1 MSETFVEKLIC
12 SKCGREYSP
21 SSNPLMCINK
31 DRGRLDIVYDYSKI
45 MERLTKDEL
54 KHREVRGVW
63 RYWELL
69 PVKREHVVSLGEGD
83 TPLIKSERLAERLG
97 LKKLYLKDETR
108 NPSSSFKDRAMTVGV
123 SKAVEIKTEVVVT
136 ASSGNAAAALAA
148 YSARSG
154 LKCVAFVP
162 EDVAAGKVSQLL
174 LYGAK
179 VFRVRQVEEGV
190 DPTVQLMILSH
201 ERLNW
206 YTCPSFGP
214 FNPYQV
220 EGPKT
225 MLYEIVEQL
234 GWRSPDFIFV
244 PTGSGC
250 LITGLWK
257 ACIDLEKVGLMNE
270 YPRLVLVQPV
280 GNMPLVDALKRGLT
294 FSEIKPT
301 PYPNSIASGLLD
313 PYPWD
318 GDLALDGVRKTGG
331 VGVAVSD
338 EEIMNAVK
346 MLAGLEGVF
355 AEPSG
360 AAGLAALVKLLDE
373 GVVSPS
379 DESVVLVT
387 GSGLKEPEKIMK
399 LYPETPLIGPNL
411 DEVLKRL

>member
-1 MSETFVEKLIC
+1 MTEFFVEKIIC
-12 SKCGREYSP
+12 SRCGREYSP
-21 SSNPLMCINK
+21 ESNPLMCTSR
-31 DRGRLDIVYDYSKI
+31 DLGRLDFVYNYAAVS
-45 MERLTKDEL
+45 ERLTRSEL
-54 KHREVRGVW
+54 KRREVRGVW

-69 PVKREHVVSLGEGD
+69 PVKKEYAISLGEGD
-83 TPLIKSERLAERLG
+83 TPLIRARRLADKLRLNN
-97 LKKLYLKDETR
+97 LYLKDETR
-108 NPSSSFKDRAMTVGV
+108 NPSFSFKDRAMSVGV
-123 SKAVEIKTEVVVT
+123 SKAVEMGVEVAVT

-154 LKCVAFVP
+154 LRCVAFVP

-174 LYGAK
+174 LYGAR
-179 VFRVRQVEEGV
+179 VFRLKQVEEGV
-190 DPTVQLMILSH
+190 DPTVQLMMLAH

-225 MLYEIVEQL
+225 MLYEIMEQL
-234 GWRSPDFIFV
+234 DWRSPDFIFV

-257 ACIDLEKVGLMNE
+257 ACMDLKNIGLMEN
-270 YPRLVLVQPV
+270 YPRLVLTQPT
-280 GNMPLVDALKRGLT
+280 GNMPLVDALRRGLS

-301 PYPNSIASGLLD
+301 AYPQSVASGLLD

-318 GDLALDGVRKTGG
+318 GDLALEGVRKTGG
-331 VGVAVSD
+331 IGVAVSD

-346 MLAGLEGVF
+346 MLAGFEGIF

-379 DESVVLVT
+379 DEAVVLVT

-399 LYPETPLIGPNL
+399 LYPTTPLIEPSL
-411 DEVLKRL
+411 DEVLKHI

>member
-1 MSETFVEKLIC
+1 MTGPFLEKIIC

-21 SSNPLMCINK
+21 TSNPIMCINK
-31 DRGRLDIVYDYSKI
+31 DIGRLDFVYNYTAVSEK
-45 MERLTKDEL
+45 LTRDEL
-54 KHREVRGVW
+54 ERRVLRGVW

-69 PVKREHVVSLGEGD
+69 PVSKEYAVSLGEGN
-83 TPLIKSERLAERLG
+83 TPLIKAERLANKLKLKRLH
-97 LKKLYLKDETR
+97 LKDETR
-108 NPSSSFKDRAMTVGV
+108 NPSSSFKDRAMSVGV
-123 SKAVEIKTEVVVT
+123 SKAAEMRVETVVT

-154 LKCVAFVP
+154 LRCVAFVP

-190 DPTVQLMILSH
+190 DPTVQLMMLTH

-225 MLYEIVEQL
+225 MLYEIIEQL
-234 GWRSPDFIFV
+234 GWRQPDFIFV

-257 ACIDLEKVGLMNE
+257 ACRDLKNIGLMNE

-280 GNMPLVDALKRGLT
+280 GNMPLVDALKRGLS

-301 PYPNSIASGLLD
+301 PYPQSVASGLLD

-318 GDLALDGVRKTGG
+318 GDLALEAVRKTGG
-331 VGVAVSD
+331 AGVAVSD
-338 EEIMNAVK
+338 EEIMEAVK
-346 MLAGLEGVF
+346 MLAGLEGIF

-360 AAGLAALVKLLDE
+360 AAGLAALVKMLDE
-373 GVVSPS
+373 GEVSPS

-387 GSGLKEPEKIMK
+387 GSGLKEPEKIVR
-399 LYPETPLIGPNL
+399 LYPETPLIEPSL
-411 DEVLKRL
+411 EEVLKRI

>member
-1 MSETFVEKLIC
+1 MTQGFVEKLIC
-12 SKCGREYSP
+12 SKCRREYP
-21 SSNPLMCINK
+21 PETNPLMCINK
-31 DRGRLDIVYDYSKI
+31 DRGRLDIIYDYSGI
-45 MERLTKDEL
+45 SQSLTRDEL
-54 KHREVRGVW
+54 RKREARGVW

-69 PVKREHVVSLGEGD
+69 PVKKEYAVSLGEGD
-83 TPLIKSERLAERLG
+83 TPLIKAERLAERLRT
-97 LKKLYLKDETR
+97 KKLYLKDETR

-123 SKAVEIKTEVVVT
+123 SKAVEIKAETVVT

-148 YSARSG
+148 YAARSG
-154 LKCVAFVP
+154 LRCVAFVP

-174 LYGAK
+174 LYGAG

-190 DPTVQLMILSH
+190 DPTVQLMMLTH
-201 ERLNW
+201 EKLNW

-225 MLYEIVEQL
+225 MLYEVIEQL
-234 GWRSPDFIFV
+234 GWRTPDFIFV

-257 ACIDLEKVGLMNE
+257 ACMDLKNIGLIDD
-270 YPRLVLVQPV
+270 YPKLVLVQPT
-280 GNMPLVDALKRGLT
+280 GNMPLVDALRRGLS
-294 FSEIKPT
+294 FSEIRPT
-301 PYPNSIASGLLD
+301 PYPQSVASGLLD

-318 GDLALDGVRKTGG
+318 GDLALEAVRKTGG
-331 VGVAVSD
+331 AGVAVSD

-387 GSGLKEPEKIMK
+387 GSGLKEPEKIVK
-399 LYPETPLIGPNL
+399 LYPETPLIEPSL
-411 DEVLKRL
+411 EEVLKRI

>member
-1 MSETFVEKLIC
+1 MSETFVEKLVC

-21 SSNPLMCINK
+21 SSNPLMCVNE
-31 DRGRLDIVYDYSKI
+31 DRGRLDIIYDYAKI
-45 MERLTKDEL
+45 MESLSKEEL
-54 KHREVRGVW
+54 RNREIRGVW

-69 PVKREHVVSLGEGD
+69 PVKREYAVSLGEGN
-83 TPLIKSERLAERLG
+83 TPLIRAKRLAEKLG
-97 LKKLYLKDETR
+97 MRKLYLKDETR
-108 NPSSSFKDRAMTVGV
+108 NPTSSFKDRAMTIGV
-123 SKAVEIKTEVVVT
+123 SKAVEIKAEIVVT

-154 LKCVAFVP
+154 LKCIAFVP

-179 VFRVRQVEEGV
+179 VFRVRQVEEGI
-190 DPTVQLMILSH
+190 DPTVQLMILSYKKF
-201 ERLNW
+201 NW

-225 MLYEIVEQL
+225 ILYEIVEQL

-257 ACIDLEKVGLMNE
+257 ACIDLKKIGLINE
-270 YPRLVLVQPV
+270 YPKLVLVQPT
-280 GNMPLVDALKRGLT
+280 GNMPLVDALNRGLS
-294 FSEIKPT
+294 FSEIRPT
-301 PYPNSIASGLLD
+301 PYPRSIASGLLD

-346 MLAGLEGVF
+346 MLAGFEGIL

-360 AAGLAALVKLLDE
+360 AAGLAALVKLLNE
-373 GVVSPS
+373 GMVSPS

-387 GSGLKEPEKIMK
+387 GSGLKEPEKIMR
-399 LYPETPLIGPNL
+399 LYPETPLIEPSL

>member
-1 MSETFVEKLIC
+1 MSKTFIEKLVC
-12 SKCGREYSP
+12 SKCGREYP
-21 SSNPLMCINK
+21 PESNPLMCANK
-31 DRGRLDIVYDYSKI
+31 DKGRIDIVYDYPKI
-45 MERLTKDEL
+45 MEWLTKDEL
-54 KHREVRGVW
+54 KKREVRGVW

-69 PVKREHVVSLGEGD
+69 PVKKEHVVSLGEGD
-83 TPLIKSERLAERLG
+83 TPLIKAERLAERLG

-225 MLYEIVEQL
+225 MLYEIIEQL

-257 ACIDLEKVGLMNE
+257 ACIDLEKIGLMNE
-270 YPRLVLVQPV
+270 YPRLVLVQPA
-280 GNMPLVDALKRGLT
+280 GNMPLVDALKRGLS

-301 PYPNSIASGLLD
+301 PYPYSVASGLLD

-318 GDLALDGVRKTGG
+318 GDLALEGVRKTGG

-338 EEIMNAVK
+338 EEIMDAVK

-411 DEVLKRL
+411 DEVLRQL

>member
-1 MSETFVEKLIC
+1 MGEIFVEKLVC
-12 SKCGREYSP
+12 SKCCREYSP
-21 SSNPLMCINK
+21 SSNALMCVNK

-45 MERLTKDEL
+45 MESLTKEKL
-54 KHREVRGVW
+54 RSREIRGVW

-69 PVKREHVVSLGEGD
+69 PVKREYAVSLGEGD
-83 TPLIKSERLAERLG
+83 TPLIKAGRLAEKLG
-97 LKKLYLKDETR
+97 MKRLYLKDETR
-108 NPSSSFKDRAMTVGV
+108 NPTSSFKDRAMTVGV
-123 SKAVEIKTEVVVT
+123 SKAVEIKAEIVVT

-201 ERLNW
+201 ERFNW

-225 MLYEIVEQL
+225 ILYEIVEQL
-234 GWRSPDFIFV
+234 GWKPPDFIFV

-257 ACIDLEKVGLMNE
+257 ACMDLKKIGLINE
-270 YPRLVLVQPV
+270 YPRLVLVQPT
-280 GNMPLVDALKRGLT
+280 GNMPLVDALKRGLS
-294 FSEIKPT
+294 FSEIRPT
-301 PYPNSIASGLLD
+301 PYPRSVASGLLD

-338 EEIMNAVK
+338 EEIMDAVK
-346 MLAGLEGVF
+346 MLAGFEGIF

-360 AAGLAALVKLLDE
+360 AAGLAALVKLLNE
-373 GVVSPS
+373 GIVSSS

-387 GSGLKEPEKIMK
+387 GSGLKEPEKVMR
-399 LYPETPLIGPNL
+399 LYPETPLIEPNL
-411 DEVLKRL
+411 DEVLKWL

>member
-1 MSETFVEKLIC
+1 MSRTFIEKLVC

-21 SSNPLMCINK
+21 ESNPLMCVNK
-31 DRGRLDIVYDYSKI
+31 DKGRIDIVYDYPKI

-54 KHREVRGVW
+54 KKREVRGVW

-69 PVKREHVVSLGEGD
+69 PVKKEHAVSLGEGD
-83 TPLIKSERLAERLG
+83 TPLIKAERLAERLG

-179 VFRVRQVEEGV
+179 VFRVRQVEEGA

-225 MLYEIVEQL
+225 MLYEIIEQL

-257 ACIDLEKVGLMNE
+257 ACIDLEKIGLMNE
-270 YPRLVLVQPV
+270 YPRLVLVQPA
-280 GNMPLVDALKRGLT
+280 GNMPLVDALKRGLS

-301 PYPNSIASGLLD
+301 PYPHSVASGLLD

-338 EEIMNAVK
+338 EEIMDAVK

-399 LYPETPLIGPNL
+399 IYPETPLIGPNL
-411 DEVLKRL
+411 DEVLRQL

>member
-1 MSETFVEKLIC
+1 MGEIFVEKLVC
-12 SKCGREYSP
+12 SKCFREYSP
-21 SSNPLMCINK
+21 SSNALMCVNK

-45 MERLTKDEL
+45 MESLTKKKL
-54 KHREVRGVW
+54 RSREIRGVW

-69 PVKREHVVSLGEGD
+69 PVRREYAVSLGEGD
-83 TPLIKSERLAERLG
+83 TPLIKAGRLAEKLG
-97 LKKLYLKDETR
+97 MKRLYLKDETR
-108 NPSSSFKDRAMTVGV
+108 NPTSSFKDRAMTVGV
-123 SKAVEIKTEVVVT
+123 SKAVEIKAEIVVT

-201 ERLNW
+201 ERFNW

-225 MLYEIVEQL
+225 ILYEIVEQL
-234 GWRSPDFIFV
+234 GWKPPDFIFV

-257 ACIDLEKVGLMNE
+257 ACMDLKKIGLINE
-270 YPRLVLVQPV
+270 YPRLVLVQPT
-280 GNMPLVDALKRGLT
+280 GNMPLVDALKRGLS
-294 FSEIKPT
+294 FSEIRPT
-301 PYPNSIASGLLD
+301 PYPRSVASGLLD

-331 VGVAVSD
+331 TGVAVSD
-338 EEIMNAVK
+338 EEIMDAVK
-346 MLAGLEGVF
+346 MLAGFEGIF

-360 AAGLAALVKLLDE
+360 AAGLAALVKLLNE

-387 GSGLKEPEKIMK
+387 GSGLKEPEKIMR
-399 LYPETPLIGPNL
+399 LHPETPLIEPSL
-411 DEVLKRL
+411 DEVLNWL

>member
-1 MSETFVEKLIC
+1 MGEIFVEKLVC
-12 SKCGREYSP
+12 SKCCREYSP
-21 SSNPLMCINK
+21 SSNALMCVNK

-45 MERLTKDEL
+45 MESLTKEKL
-54 KHREVRGVW
+54 RSREIRGVW

-69 PVKREHVVSLGEGD
+69 PVKREYAVSLGEGD
-83 TPLIKSERLAERLG
+83 TPLIKAGRLAEKLG
-97 LKKLYLKDETR
+97 MKRLYLKDETR
-108 NPSSSFKDRAMTVGV
+108 NPTSSFKDRAMTVGV
-123 SKAVEIKTEVVVT
+123 SKAVEIKAEIVVT

-201 ERLNW
+201 ERFNW

-225 MLYEIVEQL
+225 ILYEIVEQL
-234 GWRSPDFIFV
+234 GWKPPDFIFV

-257 ACIDLEKVGLMNE
+257 ACMDLKKIGLINE
-270 YPRLVLVQPV
+270 YPRLVLVQPT
-280 GNMPLVDALKRGLT
+280 GNMPLVDALKRGLS
-294 FSEIKPT
+294 FSEIRPT
-301 PYPNSIASGLLD
+301 PYPRSVASGLLD

-338 EEIMNAVK
+338 EEIMDAVK
-346 MLAGLEGVF
+346 MLAGFEGIF

-360 AAGLAALVKLLDE
+360 SAGLAALVKLLNE
-373 GVVSPS
+373 GIVSSS

-387 GSGLKEPEKIMK
+387 GSGLKEPEKVMR
-399 LYPETPLIGPNL
+399 LYPETPLIEPNL
-411 DEVLKRL
+411 DEVLKWL